1 MADKITNFSDYK
13 KKDNSGIKDIQ
24 EDKPK
29 DLYATTEINNIEIED
44 PYSFFTAKERE
55 EFLREQAK
63 KESVKEEPKETEPA
77 KEREVNKRGI
87 KDRQEDYDEEDFEE
101 DDDYEDEYDEEE
113 DEEDEEEES
122 SGFLTPEF
130 LVRVASIIT
139 GAFILAMLVFVVKVK
154 FIDKYLIDPDSQ
166 ETVVTAVPSGYTA
179 TNDTVTATADLNLRS
194 VPSAAE
200 KSTVVAVALNGT
212 TMKRIAVSDDGSWA
226 LVEYEGQQL
235 YASMKYL
242 SLQSSP

>member
-13 KKDNSGIKDIQ
+13 KKDSSGMKDIQ

-44 PYSFFTAKERE
+44 PYSFFTPQERE

-63 KESVKEEPKETEPA
+63 KESVKEEPKEKAPL
-77 KEREVNKRGI
+77 KERDSRER
-87 KDRQEDYDEEDFEE
+87 EEEYDESDFEE
-101 DDDYEDEYDEEE
+101 EDDYADDYE
-113 DEEDEEEES
+113 DEEDEEDDDEAS

-139 GAFILAMLVFVVKVK
+139 GVFILAMLVFVVKVK
-154 FIDKYLIDPDSQ
+154 FIDKYLIDSDSK
-166 ETVVTAVPSGYTA
+166 ETVVTALPSGYTA

-200 KSTVVAVALNGT
+200 KSTVVTVAQNGT
-212 TMKRIAVSDDGSWA
+212 TMKRIAVSDDGAWA

-242 SLQSSP
+242 STP